1 MKEGILG
8 HHKSLDIMRF
18 ANEDGTFKTSD
29 EEVVEVLSNKFHDVY
44 NRNVSMDW
52 SILEKIKKKPALNQL
67 NNSLTRMEFNQAI
80 KKILNK
86 APGLNGVSPN
96 ATKDLDDKNRYVPF
110 QICSDFFYSNV
121 EIEN

>member
-1 MKEGILG
+1 
-8 HHKSLDIMRF
+8 MRF
-18 ANEDGTFKTSD
+18 ANEDGTFTTLD
-29 EEVVEVLSNKFHDVY
+29 EEVVEALSNTFHDVY
-44 NRNVSMDW
+44 NINVSMGL
-52 SILEKIKKKPALNQL
+52 SITEEIKKKPAFNQL

-96 ATKDLDDKNRYVPF
+96 AIKDLDDKNRYVPF
-110 QICSDFFYSNV
+110 QICSDFFDSNV